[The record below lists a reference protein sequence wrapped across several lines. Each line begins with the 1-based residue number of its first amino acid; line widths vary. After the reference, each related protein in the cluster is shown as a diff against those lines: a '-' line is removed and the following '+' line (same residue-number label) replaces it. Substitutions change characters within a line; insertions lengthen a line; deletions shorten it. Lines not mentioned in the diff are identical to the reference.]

1 MLLILSSPLGSPAT
15 ARTSV
20 ARNQGALRRQL
31 CWLVTAL
38 SLIVYVSAAS
48 AQQGTAAEAD
58 QLAKQID
65 DLYQQGKYADAVPL
79 AQRLIEI
86 RKRTVGEDHPDYA
99 AALNWLAQ
107 IYNAQGQYDDA
118 EPLYKRALAIR
129 EKTLGPEHP
138 DVGATLNALG
148 ELYYGQG
155 KYAEAESLYKQALVI
170 RRKALG
176 PDHADVAESLNDLAV
191 LYDKQGKYGEA
202 EPLYKQSLAIWEKAL
217 GPDHA
222 YVAAGL
228 NNLASMYQKQGRY
241 AEAEPLYKR
250 ALAIDEKTLGPDHP
264 GLATDLN
271 NLAGLYVDQGQ
282 YEAAEPL
289 FKRCLVISEKAL
301 GPDHPDVAA
310 SLSSLAGLYDE
321 QGRYA
326 DAEPLYKR
334 SLAIREK
341 ALGPEHPDV
350 ATSLNH
356 LAGLY
361 LEQGRYAEA
370 EPLYKRAL
378 AIDEKALGPEHPNLA
393 SDLNNLA
400 ALYDGQGR
408 YGAAEPLY
416 KRALAIQEKAL
427 GPDHPAVADS
437 LNDLATL
444 YQEQGQYAEA
454 EPLYKRSLAI
464 WEKALGPEHPRVATS
479 LNNLG
484 AFYRD
489 QGRYAEAEPFYKRSL
504 AIREKALGPDHP
516 FVAISLDGLAQLYR
530 EHGQY
535 AEAEPLYKRSLAI
548 FEKALGPDHPDV
560 ATCLNNIALLYEA
573 QGQYAQAEPFFE
585 RALQNLSRQFENSFT
600 YMSEKDRLA
609 FLRTVSNAFPRYFS
623 FSATY
628 NQQIPELA
636 GKVYDL
642 LLWEKGM
649 VASSVAAQRTRI
661 AASGDAEALQ
671 LLDQLTAKKNQYAA
685 LAGTHPAN
693 YEQWRK
699 NLEQVGEEANE
710 LEKELTRRSAGFA
723 EQQKMLR
730 PSWRDVQ
737 KSLQAD
743 EAAVEFVRFPF
754 HDGKNWTGK
763 SYYVALVVRPD
774 DTTPQW
780 VMLGETKDLEGAAM
794 QDYREL
800 VGPPGGDEA
809 PPGGWGHKFYASFWQ
824 PLDAK
829 LVRAKRIYLSPDG
842 VLNQVALGVVRDGE
856 SRLLIE
862 RYDLRTV
869 SSTKELLSPTVS
881 PAANVAVLVG
891 NPKFDM
897 TETEQRAALKPGTE
911 PKTEVAAAQAGPRDD
926 ASRTRGAA
934 GLRSNDLR
942 GGALEEL
949 EGTEQ
954 EVADVSALLKR
965 QGWQVQTYIGKDAL
979 EERVK
984 RVRQPRLLHLATHG
998 FFEADQ
1004 PLHLGQ
1010 RGEEAGE
1017 KPAAG
1022 LEDPMLRSGVYLAGA
1037 NRVLKGGTPAPDLD
1051 DGILTA
1057 YEATQLNLQGT
1068 ELVVLSACDTG
1079 LGKMEAGE
1087 GVFGLRRGLQEAG
1100 AEAVLMS
1107 LWPVPDEETRELM
1120 TLFYTKWLAGTEK
1133 HEALREAQLEVRK
1146 KVRAREGQDEPF
1158 FWGAFVLVGR

>member
-1 MLLILSSPLGSPAT
+1 MRLILGFPLESPAT
-15 ARTSV
+15 TRRSAARM
-20 ARNQGALRRQL
+20 RHALRRWV
-31 CWLVTAL
+31 CFLVTAF
-38 SLIVYVSAAS
+38 SLILCVSAAS
-48 AQQGTAAEAD
+48 AQQGAAAEAD
-58 QLAKQID
+58 QLAKQVD
-65 DLYQQGKYADAVPL
+65 DLYQQGKYADAIPL

-86 RKRTVGEDHPDYA
+86 RKHTVGEDHPDYA
-99 AALNWLAQ
+99 AALYSLAQ
-107 IYNAQGQYDDA
+107 LYNAQGQYDDA

-129 EKTLGPEHP
+129 EKTLGSENP
-138 DVGATLNALG
+138 DVGATLNGLG
-148 ELYYGQG
+148 ELYYGEG
-155 KYAEAESLYKQALVI
+155 KYAEAESTYKRALAI
-170 RRKALG
+170 RKKALG
-176 PDHADVAESLNDLAV
+176 PEHADVAESLNDLAV

-202 EPLYKQSLAIWEKAL
+202 EPLYKQSLAIWEKVL
-217 GPDHA
+217 GPEHA
-222 YVAAGL
+222 YVASGL
-228 NNLASMYQKQGRY
+228 NNLALMYQKQGKY

-271 NLAGLYVDQGQ
+271 NLAGLYEEQGQ
-282 YEAAEPL
+282 YATAEPL
-289 FKRCLVISEKAL
+289 YQRSLVISEKAL
-301 GPDHPDVAA
+301 GPDHPDVAI
-310 SLSSLAGLYDE
+310 SLNNLAQLYDDE
-321 QGRYA
+321 GKYA
-326 DAEPLYKR
+326 EAEPLHKR

-341 ALGPEHPDV
+341 ALGPDHPDV
-350 ATSLNH
+350 ATSLHN

-361 LEQGRYAEA
+361 SEQGRYSEA
-370 EPLYKRAL
+370 EPLYKRAI
-378 AIDEKALGPEHPNLA
+378 AIDEKALGPEHPHLA
-393 SDLNNLA
+393 SDLNSLA
-400 ALYDGQGR
+400 SLYDWQGR
-408 YGAAEPLY
+408 YVAAEPLY
-416 KRALAIQEKAL
+416 KQALAIQEKAL
-427 GPDHPAVADS
+427 GPDHPDVAYS
-437 LNDLATL
+437 LNNIATL
-444 YQEQGQYAEA
+444 YQEQGKYAAA

-464 WEKALGPEHPRVATS
+464 WEKALGPDHPSVATS

-489 QGRYAEAEPFYKRSL
+489 QGRYAEAEAFYKRSL
-504 AIREKALGPDHP
+504 AIREKALGPEHP
-516 FVAISLDGLAQLYR
+516 LVAVSLDGLAQLYR

-535 AEAEPLYKRSLAI
+535 GEAEPLYKRSLVI

-560 ATCLNNIALLYEA
+560 ATCLNNLALLYEA

-649 VASSVAAQRTRI
+649 VAGSVAAQRARI

-685 LAGTHPAN
+685 LAGARPLN

-699 NLEQVGEEANE
+699 NLEQVGEAANE

-730 PSWRDVQ
+730 PTWRDVQ
-737 KSLQAD
+737 KSLRAD

-754 HDGKNWTGK
+754 HDGKKWTEK

-780 VMLGETKDLEGAAM
+780 VTLGETKDLEGAAM

-800 VGPPGGDEA
+800 VGPPGDDEK
-809 PPGGWGHKFYASFWQ
+809 PPGGWGHKFYAAFWQ

-829 LVRAKRIYLSPDG
+829 LAHAKRIYLSPDG

-856 SRLLIE
+856 GRLLIE

-869 SSTKELLSPTVS
+869 SSTKELLTSTVS
-881 PAANVAVLVG
+881 PAPNTAVLIG

-897 TETEQRAALKPGTE
+897 SETEQRAALTLTQQ
-911 PKTEVAAAQAGPRDD
+911 KTEVAAAQAGPQAD
-926 ASRTRGAA
+926 AGRTRGAA
-934 GLRSNDLR
+934 GLRSHDLR

-949 EGTEQ
+949 AGTEQ

-965 QGWQVQTYIGKDAL
+965 QGWRVQTYVGKDAL
-979 EERVK
+979 EEHVK
-984 RVRQPRLLHLATHG
+984 GVRQPRLLHLATHG

-1004 PLHLGQ
+1004 PLQLAQH
-1010 RGEEAGE
+1010 GEEAGE
-1017 KPAAG
+1017 KAAAG

-1037 NRVLKGGTPAPDLD
+1037 NRALQGGAPAPDLD
-1051 DGILTA
+1051 DGVLTA

-1100 AEAVLMS
+1100 AEGVLMS

-1120 TLFYTKWLAGTEK
+1120 TLFYAKWLAGTEK
-1133 HEALREAQLEVRK
+1133 HEALREAQMEVRK
-1146 KVRAREGQDEPF
+1146 KVLAREGQDEPF